1 MLEFIDIRPKFKT
14 LKKVQRTPY
23 LSEIRPWVTRPKI
36 NNSVLTIKMIFV

>member
-23 LSEIRPWVTRPKI
+23 LSEIGHGSQVQKLI
-36 NNSVLTIKMIFV
+36 IQC